1 MWILTR
7 LLQQLQ
13 PILLHN
19 TLRNIVICVYNTWSI
34 ILWYSYYWSGN
45 WYCYQKPMIAVC
57 RGGNTDL
64 KCPSST
70 LQRGFWQVADAF
82 SEKFF
87 QNVLSTKISR
97 TLRRN
102 IPGTEL
108 QGSSGARPSKPLSK
122 GCGLVRNSQE
132 GRWKRGLEIKDIFE
146 DIFMVLWWRWRWT

>member
-70 LQRGFWQVADAF
+70 LQRGFWQVAEAF

-87 QNVLSTKISR
+87 QKVFSVKIFR
-97 TLRRN
+97 KFCPWKFPGLYGGIYLAQNYKVPVVPDPQNLYQKAAAWLETL
-102 IPGTEL
+102 
-108 QGSSGARPSKPLSK
+108 K
-122 GCGLVRNSQE
+122 
-132 GRWKRGLEIKDIFE
+132 KDGGKE
-146 DIFMVLWWRWRWT
+146 D